1 MNNQVE
7 CPVDFVAVNENK
19 VRLTSFFVLLL
30 GVLFIVTEHW
40 SIAAFLMIDF
50 YLRGFHHGKWS
61 LLNWISSWFEKKLS
75 FSNKPIDRAPKRFAA
90 QLGFLF
96 TDLILIAS
104 FLELKETALYLDI
117 TLVAFAFLESIFG
130 ICVGCHIYSLLK
142 KLSTD
147 KEEQELFAGAD

>member
-1 MNNQVE
+1 MDKQVE
-7 CPVDFVAVNENK
+7 CPVDFVTVNENK
-19 VRLTSFFVLLL
+19 VRLTSSFVLLL
-30 GVLFIVTEHW
+30 GVLFIFTEHW

-50 YLRGFHHGKWS
+50 YLRGFHNGKFS
-61 LLNWISSWFEKKLS
+61 LLNWISGGLVKGLK

-104 FLELKETALYLDI
+104 FLELKETALYLD
-117 TLVAFAFLESIFG
+117 TALVAFAFLESIFG
-130 ICVGCHIYSLLK
+130 ICIGCHIYSFLK
-142 KLSTD
+142 KFSND